1 MIYCKELK
9 QEFETKEDLFK
20 ALAENENLIVDAK
33 KAQIYKSVDKG
44 LQIVTNQKGIEKAL
58 NSEENKGLKFDDNY
72 YYFVVNSSNILDS
85 HNDMH
90 VDGNWK
96 KTVKEQQGKVY
107 LVFDHTL
114 KRSEIIAMQK
124 DIEMLTAKIPF
135 TLLGKNYDGESYC
148 LIYKVA
154 KDKIVNKEA
163 KQWLE
168 DGHKLEASVRMQY
181 VNIETAFNT
190 NDKEYAKQKENYD
203 MYFPLIANKEDFEE
217 IEYFWIVKEA
227 KNVYESSLVLFGS
240 NGATGL
246 IQENKMDADIITPEI
261 KNEPSND
268 TQNEETQIVK
278 RKLSVI

>member
-9 QEFETKEDLFK
+9 QEFETKDDLFK

-33 KAQIYKSVDKG
+33 KAQIYKSIDKG
-44 LQIVTNQKGIEKAL
+44 LQIVTDQKGIEKAL
-58 NSEENKGLKFDDNY
+58 TSEENKGLKFDDNY

-135 TLLGKNYDGESYC
+135 SLLGKNYDGESYC

-203 MYFPLIANKEDFEE
+203 MYYPMIANKSDFEE

-246 IQENKMDADIITPEI
+246 IQENKMDAEIITPEI
-261 KNEPSND
+261 KEEPLQD
-268 TQNEETQIVK
+268 TQIVK